1 MTVRLERWED
11 RPIEEA
17 NLFNPAFLCALIY
30 EFLKD
35 YTKAQ
40 AEGAPLTIIVIAIA
54 TSLHRESRERLPNRT
69 VTPLYAWLQDNE
81 DLLIG
86 FPKRAKNIAPYLKE
100 AVMFGVATE
109 ALAFG
114 VGHNLQLGPN
124 KTVFPKAFIYNATN
138 EVKSIVERTKFVG
151 RWLSNS
157 GSEMTVAAAWGV
169 KP

>member
-1 MTVRLERWED
+1 MAILERWNN

-17 NLFNPAFLCALIY
+17 NLFNPAFLCALIH

-35 YTKAQ
+35 YVKAQ
-40 AEGAPLTIIVIAIA
+40 GGGAPLTVVVIALA
-54 TSLHRESRERLPNRT
+54 TTLHRASRERLPNRT

-86 FPKRAKNIAPYLKE
+86 FPERAKNIAPYVKE
-100 AVMFGVATE
+100 AIMFGMATE
-109 ALAFG
+109 TLATG
-114 VGHNLQLGPN
+114 GGHNLLPGI
-124 KTVFPKAFIYNATN
+124 KKAVFSKSFIDMTTT
-138 EVKSIVERTKFVG
+138 EVKSIIDRTKFVG

-157 GSEMTVAAAWGV
+157 GSEVSVVAAWGI